1 MKIDFQKLGE
11 VLNEVVVDDELIIR
25 VGRYKSKEITGE
37 LFIKTNSDNIF
48 RVVSDDSSLVFDFNM
63 IEDDAIVNPIDRIFE
78 DTPISYDEV
87 NINNKSSLRAYFGK
101 SDLGIEMFECVQ
113 SVPPRFRKDA
123 LDVFCDKDNLDLWNS
138 LTVDQAWMYFLEEI
152 IQEMTDE
159 ERRMYHF

>member
-25 VGRYKSKEITGE
+25 IGRYKSQKITGE

-48 RVVSDDSSLVFDFNM
+48 RVVSDDSSLVYDFDI
-63 IEDDAIVNPIDRIFE
+63 IENDAIVNPIDKIYE
-78 DTPISYDEV
+78 NTPISYDEV
-87 NINNKSSLRAYFGK
+87 NIHNKSSLRAYFGK

-113 SVPPRFRKDA
+113 SVPPRFREDA

-138 LTVDQAWMYFLEEI
+138 LTVDQAWMFFLEEI

>member
-25 VGRYKSKEITGE
+25 IGRYKSQKIIGE

-48 RVVSDDSSLVFDFNM
+48 RVVSDDSSLVYDFDI
-63 IEDDAIVNPIDRIFE
+63 IEDDAIVNPIDKIYE
-78 DTPISYDEV
+78 NTPISYDEV
-87 NINNKSSLRAYFGK
+87 NIHNKSSLRAYFGK

-113 SVPPRFRKDA
+113 SVPPRFREDA

-138 LTVDQAWMYFLEEI
+138 LTVDQAWMFFLEEI

>member
-63 IEDDAIVNPIDRIFE
+63 IEDDAIVNPIDKIYE
-78 DTPISYDEV
+78 NTPISYDEV

-113 SVPPRFRKDA
+113 SVPPRFREDA